1 MKGFSG
7 THLRCDRNHR
17 VIFAELCFSLL
28 PGELLIIAG
37 PNGSG
42 KSTLLKTMAQIIAPS
57 IGYLSWDER
66 RIDIEPEHFYKNM
79 RFIGHKNAVKPSL
92 TVRENLIFHAS
103 LPESKLT
110 VDEALSKMGIFDIA
124 DLPAQHLSAGQTRRL
139 ALARLFVSPA
149 KLWLLDEPVV
159 SLDGKSTE
167 LFYSA
172 LSSHRSE
179 GGLVVSTT
187 TSLSPIPHTK
197 HINMLDYKAS
207 DEDIED
213 AWV

>member
-1 MKGFSG
+1 MKAFSG
-7 THLRCDRNHR
+7 TQLSCNRNHR

-66 RIDIEPEHFYKNM
+66 RIDIEPQQFYRDM
-79 RFIGHKNAVKPSL
+79 RFIGHKNAIKPSL
-92 TVRENLIFHAS
+92 TVRENLIFNAS
-103 LPESKLT
+103 LPEAKLNI
-110 VDEALSKMGIFDIA
+110 DESLSKMGIFDLA
-124 DLPAQHLSAGQTRRL
+124 ELPAQHLSAGQTRRL
-139 ALARLFVSPA
+139 ALARLFLSPA

-159 SLDGKSTE
+159 SLDGTSTE

-172 LSSHRSE
+172 LSSHRSK
-179 GGLVVSTT
+179 GGLAVSTT
-187 TSLSPIPHTK
+187 NSSSLVPHTK
-197 HINMLDYKAS
+197 HINMLDYKMS
-207 DEDIED
+207 DENLED